1 MLECIRLTITNFLS
15 KVYYMDTFINLLIG
29 LLIGLILCSNFRIR
43 EGQGPMV
50 GSIMFPS
57 SYKGI
62 TDVLHKKIKVKE
74 KTNTDV
80 FTQADTDV
88 IVKQDERIDVDKK
101 SQQWYDKKKDIEEK
115 KNVDVVRRYPEVWN
129 TASIEDCNK
138 KQDQLFNNYV
148 EIEQMQKETKYL
160 QEWMN
165 KLPPTIIRNEDQSR
179 ENTNA
184 ILRTARIISD
194 SLRNVESGLDKNI
207 PVLVPT

>member
-1 MLECIRLTITNFLS
+1 
-15 KVYYMDTFINLLIG
+15 MDTFINLLIG

>member
-1 MLECIRLTITNFLS
+1 
-15 KVYYMDTFINLLIG
+15 
-29 LLIGLILCSNFRIR
+29 
-43 EGQGPMV
+43 
-50 GSIMFPS
+50 
-57 SYKGI
+57 
-62 TDVLHKKIKVKE
+62 
-74 KTNTDV
+74 
-80 FTQADTDV
+80 V

>member
-1 MLECIRLTITNFLS
+1 
-15 KVYYMDTFINLLIG
+15 MDTFINLLIG

-207 PVLVPT
+207 PVFVPT